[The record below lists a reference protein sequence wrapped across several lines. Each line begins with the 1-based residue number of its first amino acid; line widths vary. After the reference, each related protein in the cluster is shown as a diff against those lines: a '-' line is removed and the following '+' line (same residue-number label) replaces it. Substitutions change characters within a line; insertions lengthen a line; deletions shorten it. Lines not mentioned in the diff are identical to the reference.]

1 MCIRDR
7 PNSAPYNLD
16 DYVIADN
23 TAIELT
29 LQDEETAPFGKCL
42 RLKALKA
49 LTASSNGIFI
59 YLTQDTLEEGKQYSF
74 SLWMKAT
81 ANTKDVYKRQLFYTG
96 LLAKHPTTTEDES
109 EKLLNQY
116 ISEGGEIGEINEFLI
131 KQYSAFQQSPN
142 GKKKKKAKIVKI

>member
-1 MCIRDR
+1 MNNEMLEIEIGEKTYKLGYPTRKD
-7 PNSAPYNLD
+7 AK
-16 DYVIADN
+16 IAEDK
-23 TAIELT
+23 
-29 LQDEETAPFGKCL
+29 GL
-42 RLKALKA
+42 RLLQIENKPIEVTEK
-49 LTASSNGIFI
+49 
-59 YLTQDTLEEGKQYSF
+59 
-74 SLWMKAT
+74 
-81 ANTKDVYKRQLFYTG
+81 LFYTG